1 MKFIRKQLRRIK
13 RGFRNRK
20 LVFFVAVAV
29 IGMFGYASYMQNRRL
44 TVDTTS
50 YAPLLQLIARV
61 ESKGNYNAH
70 FGDAHNTKIDF
81 TQMSITEVT
90 KWQADYV
97 QQGSP
102 SNAVGKYQIIST
114 TLDGLVR
121 QLKLDP
127 RQKFDQAT
135 QDKMAVAL
143 LERRGAEKYIN
154 KELTREQFAANLAM
168 EWASLP
174 KVIGQNPGDSYYASD
189 GLNKSLIGVDE
200 VLRAIEP
207 IRAS

>member
-13 RGFRNRK
+13 REFRNRK
-20 LVFFVAVAV
+20 LVFFVVVAV

-50 YAPLLQLIARV
+50 YTSLLQLIARV
-61 ESKGNYNAH
+61 ESRGNYNAH
-70 FGDAHNTKIDF
+70 FGNAHNTKIDF
-81 TQMSITEVT
+81 TQMSIAEVT

-97 QQGSP
+97 RQGSP